1 MQLRVLGSGTILGR
15 TGRKCSGY
23 LIDEQILVD
32 CGPGIWSALYS
43 AEQNLKPI
51 NHILISHFHVDHTA
65 DLVPFLFRRWV
76 LETER
81 QNNLSLYGPR
91 GLPDWF
97 DKLTAV
103 HRDWLKELLIT
114 FHEFGDEKTEVVS
127 HKVEACLTGH
137 TENSICLRI
146 SDADDKSV
154 FYSGDSGWNEDLIK
168 LAESS
173 DLAILDCAKPVQ
185 DQTEDHLTPVL
196 AAKIADL
203 AGVKRLMLT
212 HLYPEVWGFEPANE
226 AARYFKGEIIL
237 AQDELVVFI

>member
-1 MQLRVLGSGTILGR
+1 MQLRVLGSGTISGR

-43 AEQNLKPI
+43 SDQKLKPI
-51 NHILISHFHVDHTA
+51 NHILISHFHVDHIA

-81 QNNLSLYGPR
+81 RNNLSLYGPR

-97 DKLTAV
+97 DKLTAA
-103 HRDWLKELLIT
+103 HRDWTKELLISL
-114 FHEFGDEKTEVVS
+114 HELDDEKT
-127 HKVEACLTGH
+127 KVGSYKVKACLTGH

-146 SDADDKSV
+146 SDTDDKSV
-154 FYSGDSGWNEDLIK
+154 FYSGDSGWNEDLIR
-168 LAESS
+168 LADSS
-173 DLAILDCAKPVQ
+173 DLAILYSANSVQ
-185 DQTEDHLTPVL
+185 NQTKDHLTPVL

-212 HLYPEVWGFEPANE
+212 HLYPEVWHFEPAIE

-237 AQDELVVFI
+237 AQDGLVVLI

>member
-1 MQLRVLGSGTILGR
+1 MQVRVLGSGTILGR

-23 LIDEQILVD
+23 LIDGQILVD

-43 AEQNLKPI
+43 ADQKPNRI
-51 NHILISHFHVDHTA
+51 DHILISHFHVDHTA

-97 DKLTAV
+97 GELTAV
-103 HRDWLKELLIT
+103 HREWVEELSIS
-114 FHEFGDEKTEVVS
+114 FHECGDETAEVGSYRVKAS
-127 HKVEACLTGH
+127 LTGH

-146 SDADDKSV
+146 FDANDKSV
-154 FYSGDSGWNEDLIK
+154 FYSGDSGWNEELIK

-173 DLAILDCAKPVQ
+173 DLAILDCAKSEQ
-185 DQTEDHLTPVL
+185 NQTEDHLTPVL
-196 AAKIADL
+196 AARIADL

-212 HLYPEVWGFEPANE
+212 HLYPEVWEFEPAYE

>member
-1 MQLRVLGSGTILGR
+1 MQLRVLGSGTISGR

-43 AEQNLKPI
+43 ADRELKPI
-51 NHILISHFHVDHTA
+51 NHILISHFHVDHIA

-103 HRDWLKELLIT
+103 HRDWTKDLSISLQELD
-114 FHEFGDEKTEVVS
+114 DEKTEVGS
-127 HKVEACLTGH
+127 YKVKACLTGH

-146 SDADDKSV
+146 SDADDKSL
-154 FYSGDSGWNEDLIK
+154 FYSGDSGWNEDLIR
-168 LAESS
+168 LAKSS
-173 DLAILDCAKPVQ
+173 DLAIMDSANSAQ
-185 DQTEDHLTPVL
+185 NQTKDHLTPVL

-212 HLYPEVWGFEPANE
+212 HLYPEVWEFEPAVE

-237 AQDELVVFI
+237 AQDELTVFI